1 MTTVLTAE
9 KMEQLRARG
18 TSGDRMA
25 RIGAAVNARLQ
36 ATQGVQKVET
46 DLVDMYVYHD
56 FLPSTQRDFLMSRI
70 DQYAFPSKLYAA
82 DPDAEFRTSS
92 SCDMDRHDWDIR
104 AIDQRISHL
113 LGVMEEF
120 GETLQGQ
127 RYAIG
132 QQFKPHQDYFHTTEP
147 YWKAEALTGGQRTW
161 TAMVFL
167 NDVEEGGQTEF
178 TDLGV
183 SVEPRAGTLLIW
195 NNIGKDG
202 EPNALTIHAGRPVV
216 RGTKYI
222 ITKWFRENPWG
233 I

>member
-1 MTTVLTAE
+1 MLTAE
-9 KMEQLRARG
+9 KMAQLRARG
-18 TSGDRMA
+18 SSADRMA
-25 RIGAAVNARLQ
+25 RIGVAVNARLQ
-36 ATQGVQKVET
+36 ASQGVQKVET

-56 FLPSTQRDFLMSRI
+56 FLPPVQRDYLIARI
-70 DQYAFPSKLYAA
+70 DQHAFPSKLYAA
-82 DPDAEFRTSS
+82 DPDAGFRTSS

-127 RYAIG
+127 RYAVG
-132 QQFKPHQDYFHTTEP
+132 QQFKPHQDYFHATEP
-147 YWKAEALTGGQRTW
+147 YWKAEVHGGGQRTW
-161 TAMVFL
+161 TAMAFL
-167 NDVEEGGQTEF
+167 NDVLAGGQTEF

-195 NNIGKDG
+195 NNIGADG
-202 EPNALTIHAGRPVV
+202 EPNALTMHAGRPVAE
-216 RGTKYI
+216 GTKYI

-233 I
+233 V

>member
-1 MTTVLTAE
+1 MATVLTQE
-9 KMEQLRARG
+9 KMDELRARG
-18 TSGDRMA
+18 TSADRMA

-46 DLVDMYVYHD
+46 DLVDMYVFHD
-56 FLPSTQRDFLMSRI
+56 FLPPAQRAMLIDRI
-70 DQYAFPSKLYAA
+70 DRHAFPSKLYAA
-82 DPDAEFRTSS
+82 DPDREFRTSS

-127 RYAIG
+127 RYEVG
-132 QQFKPHQDYFHTTEP
+132 QQFKPHQDYFHITEP
-147 YWKAEALTGGQRTW
+147 YWRGEIHGGGQRTW
-161 TAMVFL
+161 TGMVFL

-178 TDLGV
+178 TDMGI
-183 SVEPRAGTLLIW
+183 SIEPRAGTLLIW
-195 NNIGKDG
+195 NNMGGDG
-202 EPNALTIHAGRPVV
+202 QPNALTIHAGRPVV
-216 RGTKYI
+216 KGAKYI

-233 I
+233 S

>member
-1 MTTVLTAE
+1 
-9 KMEQLRARG
+9 MEELRARG
-18 TSGDRMA
+18 TSPQRMA
-25 RIGAAVNARLQ
+25 RIGEAVNARLQ
-36 ATQGVQKVET
+36 ATQGIQKVET
-46 DLVDMYVYHD
+46 DLVDMYVFHD
-56 FLPSTQRDFLMSRI
+56 FLPPVQRALLIERI
-70 DQYAFPSKLYAA
+70 DRDAFPSKLYAS
-82 DPDAEFRTSS
+82 DPDREFRTSS
-92 SCDMDRHDWDIR
+92 SCDMNRYDWDIR

-127 RYAIG
+127 RYEGG
-132 QQFKPHQDYFHTTEP
+132 QQFKPHQDYFHVSEP
-147 YWKAEALTGGQRTW
+147 YWKGEVYGGGQRTW

-195 NNIGKDG
+195 NNVKPDG
-202 EPNALTIHAGRPVV
+202 TPNELTIHAGRPVV
-216 RGTKYI
+216 KGVKHI

-233 I
+233 A